1 MDTSKTSFGFDQLTN
16 PTPEWANWIFR
27 GYFIISKAVVG
38 YLAALAAVQQLHIS
52 VQFLMVVTLTI
63 TLLFDP
69 IMYGFSKMFGIVPT
83 ANDPA
88 QPLIATAQVDDKGNT
103 QAINPVVVP
112 SVDAGTVIQPAPIV
126 PPTEASAAPV
136 IATPAVSSE
145 PAQEAPIV
153 NSPPADPAETVTPAQ
168 TALFNQSAA
177 NQVAIGQGIAPV
189 VANGNVPTPDPAS
202 WNNQV
207 TSSNTP

>member
-38 YLAALAAVQQLHIS
+38 YLAALATIQQLHIS
-52 VQFLMVVTLTI
+52 VQLLMVVTLTI

-83 ANDPA
+83 ANDPT

-103 QAINPVVVP
+103 QAINPLVVP
-112 SVDAGTVIQPAPIV
+112 SVDAGTVTQPAPVI
-126 PPTEASAAPV
+126 PPTEAPAAPV
-136 IATPAVSSE
+136 IATPAVPSE
-145 PAQEAPIV
+145 PVQEAPIV
-153 NSPPADPAETVTPAQ
+153 SSPPVDPIETAIPAEQLAPQ
-168 TALFNQSAA
+168 GQAL
-177 NQVAIGQGIAPV
+177 AP
-189 VANGNVPTPDPAS
+189 TPAS